1 MQGLLLAIDRI
12 STLIGQ
18 AASWLIVAL
27 TLMISYEV
35 FSRYVLSA
43 PHAWVFDASNMLY
56 GALFMLAGAYTLAK
70 RGHVRGDILYGFL
83 PPRAQATIDL
93 VLYLVFFFPGVI
105 ALAWAGIDFFEVS
118 LAQNE
123 HSSIAAD
130 GPPIYPFKAVI
141 PVAGALLLLQG
152 VAETIRCV
160 ICLKRGHWPM
170 REGDVEEVDVDKLKQ
185 MVSADAAAGTVA
197 TPAVGEG
204 GEVRDHRN
212 ERDERHDRDQVD
224 APVQRDAPTTDPGP
238 HHPGPADPHLPR
250 DRHDDR
256 ESKPA
261 RETDGAPR

>member
-1 MQGLLLAIDRI
+1 MQRLLLRIDWL
-12 STLIGQ
+12 STFVGQ
-18 AASWLIVAL
+18 AASWLIIGL

-35 FSRYVLSA
+35 FSRYALGT

-83 PPRAQATIDL
+83 SPQMQASIDL
-93 VLYLVFFFPGVI
+93 VLYLAFFFPGVI

-160 ICLKRGHWPM
+160 MCLRSGSWPL
-170 REGDVEEVDVDKLKQ
+170 REGDVEEVDVDKLKE
-185 MVSADAAAGTVA
+185 MVQGTPTA
-197 TPAVGEG
+197 EL
-204 GEVRDHRN
+204 
-212 ERDERHDRDQVD
+212 VD
-224 APVQRDAPTTDPGP
+224 APP
-238 HHPGPADPHLPR
+238 PR
-250 DRHDDR
+250 DN
-256 ESKPA
+256 PP
-261 RETDGAPR
+261 GAGR